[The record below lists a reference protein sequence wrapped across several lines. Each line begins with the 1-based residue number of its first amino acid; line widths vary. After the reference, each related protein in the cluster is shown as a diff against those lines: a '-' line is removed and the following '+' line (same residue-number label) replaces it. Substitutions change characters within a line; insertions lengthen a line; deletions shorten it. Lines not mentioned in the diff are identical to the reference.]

1 MTALPPPGPRGDA
14 PLTRRMLGL
23 GAVSLGALGPAPAR
37 ASEGVTILA
46 PGPEDGDGARW
57 AARAGQALAR
67 GMQRPGAIRL
77 ALLGGPDGVTAANR
91 FATLDGG
98 GGPGL
103 LALPG
108 WTCHARLTGS
118 PRARFE
124 PRAWVP
130 LLLSWRGAVLAGRG
144 PLPGRGGAP
153 LRVAMP
159 SAEAPEAAALAAL
172 DLLGLA
178 ALPLVG
184 MPETSFAAGEAD
196 ALIVLGP
203 EPLAR
208 AQAMGATPWCGFPG
222 PAEAERAELAPFP
235 LSAPLA
241 RAVVA
246 AVAAMQIRAALV
258 APVLSAA
265 DSLAAWRMA
274 APRWQEEERATP
286 REDQPL
292 VGTSAAEAFAL
303 LTPPPDAVLDYRNWL
318 DRRLGWRAG

>member
-1 MTALPPPGPRGDA
+1 MTALPPPAPRGDA
-14 PLTRRMLGL
+14 PLTRRALGL
-23 GAVSLGALGPAPAR
+23 GAIAIGTLGSIPVR
-37 ASEGVTILA
+37 ASEGATILA
-46 PGPEDGDGARW
+46 PGPEDGGCARW

-67 GMQRPGAIRL
+67 GMQRPGTIRL

-91 FATLDGG
+91 FATLDGT
-98 GGPGL
+98 GGPSL

-144 PLPGRGGAP
+144 PLPGRGSAP

-172 DLLGLA
+172 DLLGLT

-184 MPETSFAAGEAD
+184 MPEAAFAAGETD

-203 EPLAR
+203 DPLTR
-208 AQAMGATPWCGFPG
+208 AQAMGATPWYGFPG
-222 PAEAERAELAPFP
+222 PSETERVEIAPFP

-246 AVAAMQIRAALV
+246 AVAAMQIQAALF

-274 APRWQEEERATP
+274 APRWQEEERATS
-286 REDQPL
+286 RDDQPL